1 MSTSPRDPALTPGF
15 QDPTSHL
22 SHLFAWL
29 ALLPQGLCVVYVT
42 LIWSTREVEIGLTFL
57 GQLVCEALNWAL
69 KRHFKEQR
77 PPLLRHLG
85 KGYGMPSSHA
95 QFLGY
100 FAASVVLFVMLRHS
114 PSARIRPADG
124 RSGALHPTASQ
135 TREQD
140 KLEGEAEALSDV
152 YTLQLHHPQLTHSLL
167 SLVAVASAVLMAVS
181 RVYLS
186 YHTPK
191 QVIVGTAVGAG
202 FAVFW
207 FGLTEVARRIGLIGR
222 FLDWNIV
229 RMARIRDL
237 LCEEDLIELGW
248 QVSERKRRRRLEA
261 AQSKGTKRS

>member
-1 MSTSPRDPALTPGF
+1 M
-15 QDPTSHL
+15 
-22 SHLFAWL
+22 
-29 ALLPQGLCVVYVT
+29 T

-85 KGYGMPSSHA
+85 MGYGMPSSHA

-114 PSARIRPADG
+114 PSARVRPADAK
-124 RSGALHPTASQ
+124 SGALQSTATK

-140 KLEGEAEALSDV
+140 KYEAEGEALSEV

-167 SLVAVASAVLMAVS
+167 SLIAVASAVLMAVS

-191 QVIVGTAVGAG
+191 QVVVGTAVGAG

-207 FGLTEVARRIGLIGR
+207 FGLTEVARRIGLIGW
-222 FLDWNIV
+222 FLEWEIV

-237 LCEEDLIELGW
+237 LCEEDLVELGW
-248 QVSERKRRRRLEA
+248 QISERKRRRRREA
-261 AQSKGTKRS
+261 AQWKGTKRL